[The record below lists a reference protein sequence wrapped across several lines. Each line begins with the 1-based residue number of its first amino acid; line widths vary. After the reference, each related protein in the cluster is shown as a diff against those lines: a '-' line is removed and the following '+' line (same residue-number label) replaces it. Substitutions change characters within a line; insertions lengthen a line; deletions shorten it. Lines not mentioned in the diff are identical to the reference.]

1 MARLPRLVVAH
12 HPHHV
17 IQLGNNGQA
26 IFREEAD
33 YVAFLDWLRAAA
45 KQFKVAI
52 HAYVLLPN
60 QLNLLMTPS
69 DSSGLGRLM
78 QWVGRYYVPYFNRK
92 YNRSGTLWQ
101 GRYKATVIDAQHYF
115 ITCSRYIEFA
125 PVQSGLVD
133 SPQDYKWSSYPH
145 HTGAKLDPLV
155 TDHPLYWALGNTPF
169 DREAMYK
176 ALSEQALTT
185 DEIQLLTDATFKGW
199 VLGSDKFKAGLAKKI
214 SRRIVP
220 LKRGR
225 PLKYKRNSLID

>member
-1 MARLPRLVVAH
+1 MARLPRLVVPH
-12 HPHHV
+12 QPHHV

-33 YVAFLDWLRAAA
+33 YVAFLDWLRVAA
-45 KQFKVAI
+45 KQFKVAV

-69 DSSGLGRLM
+69 DLTGLGRLM
-78 QWVGRYYVPYFNRK
+78 QWVGRSYVPYFNRK
-92 YNRSGTLWQ
+92 YNRFGALWQ
-101 GRYKATVIDAQHYF
+101 GRYKATVIDADHYL
-115 ITCSRYIEFA
+115 ITCSRYIEFL
-125 PVQSGLVD
+125 PVQFGIVG
-133 SPQDYKWSSYPH
+133 SPQDYNWSSYPH
-145 HTGAKLDPLV
+145 HIGAKPDPLV

-169 DREAMYK
+169 DREVVYK

-185 DEIQLLTDATFKGW
+185 GEIQLLTDATLKGW
-199 VLGSDKFKAGLAKKI
+199 VLGSDKFKAGLAKNI

-225 PLKYKRNSLID
+225 PLKSTRNSLVD